1 LVFVFNKEIKMS
13 AELKA
18 RTKVFAL
25 DVVCLC
31 AELPITPEIGQVR
44 GQLQRSATSVAANY
58 RSACRGKSKADF
70 IAKLGIVEEEADESA
85 FWLEFIKDLQVRL
98 NLRFEEGVLAELDRL
113 QDEACQLLAITITSR
128 KTARANS

>member
-1 LVFVFNKEIKMS
+1 MS

-31 AELPITPEIGQVR
+31 AELPMAPEIGHIR

-58 RSACRGKSKADF
+58 RSACRGKSRADF
-70 IAKLGIVEEEADESA
+70 IAKLGNVEEEADESA
-85 FWLEFIKDLQVRL
+85 FWLEFIRDLQIRRNLKFQEGLLGELNRL
-98 NLRFEEGVLAELDRL
+98 E
-113 QDEACQLLAITITSR
+113 DEACQLRAITIASR
-128 KTARANS
+128 KTARTNS